1 VIKVTPRKTGL
12 ELTFLGTRG
21 EIKIR
26 SRPHQRHSS
35 LLVEHDG
42 ARIMI
47 DCGTDWLGRLT
58 AVAPTAIVLTHAH
71 PDHAGGLAQGAPCPL
86 YATRETLR
94 LVRRFPIRD
103 RRSMPLKKSVAIGG
117 LRFKAYRVQHS
128 IRAPAVGYR
137 VSTKAGSFFY
147 VPDVARL
154 PNIAE
159 ALGGV
164 GVYIGDGATMRR
176 SMVRVKE
183 RTLIGHA
190 PITTQLDWCARAHLH
205 RAIFTHCGS
214 PIVRGDPRALDAIIR
229 SLGRECGIDARL
241 ARDGDRLSFPGSD
254 GSKGSGVI
262 ELRKRTERA
271 KQRGCR
277 DAYRA

>member
-1 VIKVTPRKTGL
+1 VIKVAPRKTGL

-71 PDHAGGLAQGAPCPL
+71 PDHAGGLAQGAPCPV

-94 LVRRFPIRD
+94 LVRD

-137 VSTKAGSFFY
+137 VFDQGRLLLLRAGRCRASKRRGS
-147 VPDVARL
+147 VRRSRRL
-154 PNIAE
+154 YRRWRDDATF
-159 ALGGV
+159 
-164 GVYIGDGATMRR
+164 DGAR
-176 SMVRVKE
+176 
-183 RTLIGHA
+183 
-190 PITTQLDWCARAHLH
+190 
-205 RAIFTHCGS
+205 
-214 PIVRGDPRALDAIIR
+214 
-229 SLGRECGIDARL
+229 
-241 ARDGDRLSFPGSD
+241 
-254 GSKGSGVI
+254 
-262 ELRKRTERA
+262 
-271 KQRGCR
+271 
-277 DAYRA
+277 